1 MLYLRPQLLVPGTS
15 TPSVP
20 KYLQIWQVQ
29 MFGTSLTGRNDRL
42 NLPCIMHQSNGFA
55 QIPDAEVHYRYS
67 LAREYRLRV
76 TFRCG
81 IQEHSSWNI
90 VLLGIT
96 HFTGTVVYSVNER
109 VFLRLYDYR
118 WRCPKHWPN

>member
-1 MLYLRPQLLVPGTS
+1 
-15 TPSVP
+15 
-20 KYLQIWQVQ
+20 

-90 VLLGIT
+90 ALLGIT
-96 HFTGTVVYSVNER
+96 HFSLLSN
-109 VFLRLYDYR
+109 YDYTIPGGDALNIGLIEKGYGTLNI
-118 WRCPKHWPN
+118 WFIKSNNLPLPLVSHY